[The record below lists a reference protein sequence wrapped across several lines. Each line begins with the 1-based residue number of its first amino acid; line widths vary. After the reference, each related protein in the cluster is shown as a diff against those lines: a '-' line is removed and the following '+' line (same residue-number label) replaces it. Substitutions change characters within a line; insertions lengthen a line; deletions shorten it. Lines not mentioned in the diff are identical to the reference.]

1 MIILSAGEEARF
13 GDDRLCPCGFAA
25 RDGVGWLVRGHM
37 YSREVGII
45 DNSLSV
51 RGSPLRGRSPMSL
64 RFRSQDCYWIA
75 DEEIYVPG
83 VVV

>member
-1 MIILSAGEEARF
+1 MIILSACGEARF

-25 RDGVGWLVRGHM
+25 RGGIGWLVRGHM

-51 RGSPLRGRSPMSL
+51 RGSPLREPSIMSL
-64 RFRSQDCYWIA
+64 LFRSQGLYLLA
-75 DEEIYVPG
+75 GEG
-83 VVV
+83 L